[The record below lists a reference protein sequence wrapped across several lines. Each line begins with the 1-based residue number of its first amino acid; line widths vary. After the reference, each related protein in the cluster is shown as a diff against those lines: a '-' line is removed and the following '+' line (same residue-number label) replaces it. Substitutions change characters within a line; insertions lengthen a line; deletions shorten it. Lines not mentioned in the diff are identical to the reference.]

1 MGNSAK
7 SPVTPTAPDVRLIH
21 ERMLQVARFA
31 TMGEV
36 TAGIA
41 HEINQPLTSIVNYAR
56 ACEHFLAPDEL
67 DLEEARLAVREIG
80 AEALRAG
87 DIIRRVRKLIGNQSA
102 ERALC
107 DINALIEELRV
118 LAIADAHLHD
128 AQVRFELD
136 PALPRASLDAIQIQ
150 LLLLNLL
157 RNAFEA
163 LAQTPVGAREVV
175 IRTGPAVDGDI
186 EISVSDNG
194 TGVHP
199 GIADTLFDPFSSTK
213 ENGTGLGL
221 AISRAIARAHGG
233 SIGYR
238 PQQPAGTCF
247 WLRVPAVEV
256 DRP

>member
-7 SPVTPTAPDVRLIH
+7 SPVTPTPPDVRAIH
-21 ERMLQVARFA
+21 ERMLQIARFA
-31 TMGEV
+31 TMGEIA
-36 TAGIA
+36 AGIA
-41 HEINQPLTSIVNYAR
+41 HEINQPLTTIVNYAR
-56 ACEHFLAPDEL
+56 ACEHFLAADAPE
-67 DLEEARLAVREIG
+67 LEEARSAVHAIG

-87 DIIRRVRKLIGNQSA
+87 DIIRRVRKLVGRQST

-107 DINALIEELRV
+107 DISVLIEELRA
-118 LAIADAHLHD
+118 LAIADARLHD
-128 AQVRFELD
+128 AQVHFELE
-136 PALPRASLDAIQIQ
+136 PALPRVYLDAVQVQ

-163 LAQTPVGAREVV
+163 FAQTPVGSREVV
-175 IRTGPAVDGDI
+175 IRAAAGADGDV

-194 TGVHP
+194 IGVSP

-213 ENGTGLGL
+213 EDGSGLGL

-238 PQQPAGTCF
+238 PRQPAGTCF
-247 WLRVPAVEV
+247 WFRIPAAEA
-256 DRP
+256 DIS